1 MVVQLNGLS
10 FKNQKLAKDYVRA
23 LFTKIGITESV
34 KSISLESFNNILG
47 ICQSHPDSVA
57 ELEGIKDFIIRKNP
71 LNQREY
77 ALYILKKDN
86 SVLDISWNYCITKK
100 KKDYLTQALRE
111 SIHPQILE
119 FKNEN
124 ATEICSMCQCELN
137 GNFHIDHILQFNI
150 IVKRFLLYKN

>member
-57 ELEGIKDFIIRKNP
+57 ELEGIKDFIIRKTH
-71 LNQREY
+71 LTKEHM
-77 ALYILKKDN
+77 LYIFLKK
-86 SVLDISWNYCITKK
+86 
-100 KKDYLTQALRE
+100 
-111 SIHPQILE
+111 
-119 FKNEN
+119 
-124 ATEICSMCQCELN
+124 
-137 GNFHIDHILQFNI
+137 I
-150 IVKRFLLYKN
+150 IAY